1 MEIKDGDEVLVFS
14 ESDRLIK
21 KVLISAVYKG
31 SILNLNF
38 EGRSFHD
45 PRDYDFY
52 TKANIL
58 GFTDDFRC

>member
-1 MEIKDGDEVLVFS
+1 MKIKNGDEVLIFS
-14 ESDRLIK
+14 EHDLLIK
-21 KVLISAVYKG
+21 KVLISVVYKG
-31 SILNLNF
+31 SILI